1 MELLV
6 ESKEDMRG
14 QNRNSKTFEIIIV
27 ISLAQ
32 YYLFQAKMHLN

>member
-14 QNRNSKTFEIIIV
+14 QNPNSNTFEIVIV
-27 ISLAQ
+27 VSLAQ
-32 YYLFQAKMHLN
+32 YYLFLAKMHLS